1 MKIRLDQYLVQNGLV
16 QSRER
21 AKALIMA
28 GVVFVNQQKVDKAG
42 EMIKEDAVVEVRGHD
57 IGYVSRGGLKLE
69 KAMKCFPL
77 TPNGKVCMDIGASTG
92 GFTDCMLQNGAVK
105 VYAVDVGYGQL
116 AWSLR
121 TDARVVNMERTN
133 IRYVTPEDLAEPIEF
148 FSVDVSFISLHHIF
162 PVAQRI
168 TTPDA
173 MGVCLVKPQ
182 FEAGREKVGK
192 NGVVRDPA
200 VHREVLHNAMSY
212 AAENGF
218 VVRGLDYSPVKGPE
232 GNIEY
237 LMFVQKSDQPAVLDD
252 EAAAQVVAASHT
264 TLDRRDS
271 TVSKGETGMTIYIS
285 PNPGKTSA
293 SEIALRAAQILLT
306 HGAAVLMSDALRES
320 CNTAGV
326 IYLPLERCL
335 KRADVI
341 LTIGGDGTI
350 LHEANLSL
358 RYAKPILG
366 INLGR
371 CGFLATCEI
380 GEMETK
386 LAAVARGDF
395 QLDNRMLLYARVLGQ
410 DGWEGHALNDVVVTK
425 GRLQQ
430 AIDFSIY
437 CDDILVEHYRGDGVI
452 VATPTGSTAYS
463 LAAGGPILDSQ
474 TKGVVV
480 TPICPHSLA
489 SPAMVFAQE
498 RKLNVCVGQVADDEV
513 FISCDGGMGYP
524 LKAGATAEIRLSD
537 QNVKLITFGRAD
549 QFQAIDQ
556 KLRKR
561 Q

>member
-133 IRYVTPEDLAEPIEF
+133 IRYVTPEELAEPIEF

-252 EAAAQVVAASHT
+252 EAAAQVVASSHT
-264 TLDRRDS
+264 T
-271 TVSKGETGMTIYIS
+271 
-285 PNPGKTSA
+285 
-293 SEIALRAAQILLT
+293 LRAAQILLT
-306 HGAAVLMSDALRES
+306 HGAAVLMNDVLQENS
-320 CNTAGV
+320 TAGV
-326 IYLPLERCL
+326 VYLPLEQCL
-335 KRADVI
+335 ERADVI

-386 LAAVARGDF
+386 LSAVARGEF

-513 FISCDGGMGYP
+513 FISCDGGTGYP

>member
-1 MKIRLDQYLVQNGLV
+1 MKYRN
-16 QSRER
+16 
-21 AKALIMA
+21 KA
-28 GVVFVNQQKVDKAG
+28 DTW
-42 EMIKEDAVVEVRGHD
+42 E
-57 IGYVSRGGLKLE
+57 
-69 KAMKCFPL
+69 
-77 TPNGKVCMDIGASTG
+77 
-92 GFTDCMLQNGAVK
+92 
-105 VYAVDVGYGQL
+105 
-116 AWSLR
+116 
-121 TDARVVNMERTN
+121 
-133 IRYVTPEDLAEPIEF
+133 
-148 FSVDVSFISLHHIF
+148 
-162 PVAQRI
+162 
-168 TTPDA
+168 
-173 MGVCLVKPQ
+173 
-182 FEAGREKVGK
+182 
-192 NGVVRDPA
+192 
-200 VHREVLHNAMSY
+200 
-212 AAENGF
+212 
-218 VVRGLDYSPVKGPE
+218 
-232 GNIEY
+232 
-237 LMFVQKSDQPAVLDD
+237 
-252 EAAAQVVAASHT
+252 
-264 TLDRRDS
+264 
-271 TVSKGETGMTIYIS
+271 TIYIS

-326 IYLPLERCL
+326 IYLPLEQCL

-350 LHEANLSL
+350 LHAANLSL

-513 FISCDGGMGYP
+513 FISCDGGIGYP